1 VVLVARFAGPIEA
14 ATARST
20 LRATLDDLARE
31 VAELFRESGGV
42 VAVEQVERIYSRS
55 GLRNDVGWQQ
65 DRPIKA
71 RGAELIWEL
80 PDGVDIEDAENLLVS
95 LGALSVVA
103 HRAASFD
110 EEWRMA
116 PVPFPID
123 LPIDDDDLEHP
134 EQDAEDGYP
143 TMVIPKRTLH

>member
-1 VVLVARFAGPIEA
+1 
-14 ATARST
+14 
-20 LRATLDDLARE
+20 
-31 VAELFRESGGV
+31 
-42 VAVEQVERIYSRS
+42 
-55 GLRNDVGWQQ
+55 
-65 DRPIKA
+65 
-71 RGAELIWEL
+71 
-80 PDGVDIEDAENLLVS
+80 LVS